1 MESDVSQISPVL
13 VEVKVEVPWDTVNKN
28 LNAEYTKLGRTAKI
42 RGFRPGKVPRH
53 VLKQLFGKQVN
64 AEVTGTLVE
73 EGLMAAVQK
82 HELQIVAQPTVE
94 DPSPLKKGE
103 PFQFTAKVEVRPTL
117 ETIELKGLEVWQP
130 KVEIKDEAIDA
141 EVERLRKQQADLRE
155 PDPMRPAQDGD
166 QLTIDYRLLVDGE
179 QLEDFAQEGRDVI
192 LGEGDILDELNDG
205 LKGVQPGE
213 TRNIEIPFPED
224 HPNQELTGKTG
235 VFEVKVT
242 ALRERLLPEIDDEFA
257 KDCGDF
263 ETYLELRLDIRKRME
278 EMAQQ
283 RSEAELKEKLVD
295 TLIDINDVP
304 VPPSMIKQQQQQMLY
319 EMMQFAQMMGQQ
331 LGPDQLD
338 GMEERASRRV
348 KAGIVLGALARIE
361 GIEVDEEAFNAKL
374 AEMAEQTGKHIA
386 KLRVEYA
393 GERRETLMNQI
404 LEEKIMAFLKTK
416 ATVHEGEPPASE
428 SEKEETEE
436 AAAATS
442 TSESEEE

>member
-1 MESDVSQISPVL
+1 MESDVSHISPVL
-13 VEVKVEVPWDTVNKN
+13 VEVKVQVPWDRVSKN

-82 HELQIVAQPTVE
+82 HALQIVAQPTVE

-103 PFQFTAKVEVRPTL
+103 PFQFTAKVEVRPTIETL
-117 ETIELKGLEVWQP
+117 ELDGLEVWQP
-130 KVEIKDEAIDA
+130 KTEITDEAVDA
-141 EVERLRKQQADLRE
+141 EVERLRKQHADLRE
-155 PDPMRPAQDGD
+155 PDPMRPAKASD
-166 QLTIDYRLLVDGE
+166 QLTIDYRLLVDDE
-179 QLEDFAQEGRDVI
+179 PLEDFAQEGRDVI

-205 LKGVQPGE
+205 LMGVEPGE

-224 HPNQELTGKTG
+224 HPNPALVGKTG

-242 ALRERLLPEIDDEFA
+242 ALRERLLPELDDEFA

-263 ETYLELRLDIRKRME
+263 ETYLELRLDIRKRMT
-278 EMAQQ
+278 EMAEQ
-283 RSEAELKEKLVD
+283 RAEAELKEKLVD
-295 TLIDINDVP
+295 TLIDINDIP

-331 LGPDQLD
+331 MGPDQLD
-338 GMEERASRRV
+338 GMEERAERRV
-348 KAGIVLGALARIE
+348 KAGIILGALARIE

-374 AEMAEQTGKHIA
+374 QEMAEQSGKHIA

-393 GERRETLMNQI
+393 GERRDSLMNQI

-416 ATVHEGEPPASE
+416 ATVHEGEPPADE
-428 SEKEETEE
+428 NATEDEKKADDEKG
-436 AAAATS
+436 AR
-442 TSESEEE
+442 EEE

>member
-13 VEVKVEVPWDTVNKN
+13 VEVKVQVPWDRVSKN

-82 HELQIVAQPTVE
+82 HALQIVAQPTVE

-103 PFQFTAKVEVRPTL
+103 PFQFTAKVEVRPT
-117 ETIELKGLEVWQP
+117 IEKLDLDGLEVWQP
-130 KVEIKDEAIDA
+130 KNEITDEAVDA

-155 PDPMRPAQDGD
+155 PDPMRPAKASD

-179 QLEDFAQEGRDVI
+179 PLEDFAQEGRDVI

-205 LKGVQPGE
+205 LMGVQPGE
-213 TRNIEIPFPED
+213 TRNIEIPFPDD
-224 HPNQELTGKTG
+224 HPNPELVGKTG

-263 ETYLELRLDIRKRME
+263 ETYLELRLDIRKRMQ
-278 EMAQQ
+278 EMADQ
-283 RSEAELKEKLVD
+283 RTEAELKEKLVD
-295 TLIDINDVP
+295 TLIDINDIP

-331 LGPDQLD
+331 MGAEQLD
-338 GMEERASRRV
+338 GMEARAERRV
-348 KAGIVLGALARIE
+348 KAGIILGALARIE
-361 GIEVDEEAFNAKL
+361 GIEVDEAAFNAKL
-374 AEMAEQTGKHIA
+374 QEMAEQSGKHIA

-393 GERRETLMNQI
+393 GERRDSLMNQI

-416 ATVHEGEPPASE
+416 ATVHEGEPPA
-428 SEKEETEE
+428 EENATEE
-436 AAAATS
+436 KAAAS
-442 TSESEEE
+442 KGSEEEE